1 MLNAITTSK
10 LSLIPAPDKPAEIV
24 PMKSTKANIPNYIA
38 ITLLA
43 EGVYQGAWG
52 AEGACGR
59 L

>member
-24 PMKSTKANIPNYIA
+24 PMKSTKANMPNYIA

-43 EGVYQGAWG
+43 DGVHQDA
-52 AEGACGR
+52 
-59 L
+59 